1 MNEMDEMV
9 EKKAIEQYKK
19 HLQRL
24 RSYYKTHK
32 EKINKSA
39 RESFEKI
46 KNDPEK
52 YRAYKEK
59 KHQQYLKKQQKEFQL
74 I

>member
-1 MNEMDEMV
+1 MEQMD

-19 HLQRL
+19 HLARL
-24 RSYYKTHK
+24 KTYYQTNK
-32 EKINKSA
+32 EKLNQSA
-39 RESFEKI
+39 RDNFKKI

-52 YRAYKEK
+52 YRQYKEK
-59 KHQQYLKKQQKEFQL
+59 KREQYLKKKQKEKQEN